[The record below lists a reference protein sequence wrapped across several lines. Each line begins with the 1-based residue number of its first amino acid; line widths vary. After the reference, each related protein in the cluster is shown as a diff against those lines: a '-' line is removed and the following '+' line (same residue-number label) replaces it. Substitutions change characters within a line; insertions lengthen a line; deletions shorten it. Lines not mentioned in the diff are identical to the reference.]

1 MGSISQITTE
11 RFFNSMVLFFISL
24 IFFFTA
30 EVCSLESSQVDRKTY
45 LVNVGK
51 EVEGNSG
58 VKRISAPE
66 GANDYKY
73 EFKDNMWVESNE
85 RERLRQKKRKKDK
98 KKMKTQDKGKM
109 SKTLLDDIKKKFKK
123 RDEEIRLLREEI
135 LELEKRMEYKFSIIL
150 KENPE
155 IKKELNGL
163 KEENKETRS
172 KLTAI
177 TKGLE
182 GLQSI
187 LKEKN
192 ALKNS
197 SNCF

>member
-11 RFFNSMVLFFISL
+11 RFFNSMVLLFISHIL
-24 IFFFTA
+24 FFTA

-58 VKRISAPE
+58 VKKISAPV

-98 KKMKTQDKGKM
+98 KKIKTQEKGKM
-109 SKTLLDDIKKKFKK
+109 SKTLLDDIRKKFKK

-135 LELEKRMEYKFSIIL
+135 L
-150 KENPE
+150 
-155 IKKELNGL
+155 
-163 KEENKETRS
+163 
-172 KLTAI
+172 
-177 TKGLE
+177 
-182 GLQSI
+182 
-187 LKEKN
+187 
-192 ALKNS
+192 
-197 SNCF
+197 

>member
-24 IFFFTA
+24 IFFFTT

-58 VKRISAPE
+58 VKKISAPE

-73 EFKDNMWVESNE
+73 EFKDNMWEESNE

-98 KKMKTQDKGKM
+98 KKMKTQDKGCY
-109 SKTLLDDIKKKFKK
+109 SKDDIKKKFKK

-155 IKKELNGL
+155 IQKELNGL
-163 KEENKETRS
+163 KEENKETKS